1 MKKKALLIV
10 SVVSLVYFISCKK
23 ESEFIPYEIK
33 HDTSLYN
40 FSYQGLTPPSIPID
54 NQLTNQG
61 VKLGR
66 MLFYDKQLS
75 KDGTLSCSSCHKQET
90 GFSDT
95 NRFSIGIL
103 GLPGG
108 RQAMATVNMLWN
120 ENQFFWDGRS
130 NLLRD
135 QSLMPI
141 QDSLEMH
148 ETLPNVIAKLKSSYV
163 YKNQFMRAF
172 GSETINSVKV
182 SLALEQFMNSIVSNN
197 SKFDKE
203 ERGEYAY
210 TASEQRGKN
219 LFYTEY
225 NAFFPNTSGADC
237 AHCHSGA
244 NFENDN
250 YMNNGLDSDANI
262 SDDGRED
269 ATGDPADKGKF
280 KVTSL
285 RNIELTPP
293 YMHDG
298 RFNTLEQVVNHYNGH
313 LEFSTTIDPAL
324 EATRATGLFL
334 TAQDKTDLVN
344 FLKALTDTE
353 LATDERYSSPF

>member
-1 MKKKALLIV
+1 MIAIL
-10 SVVSLVYFISCKK
+10 YFVSCKK
-23 ESEFIPYEIK
+23 ETDAPS
-33 HDTSLYN
+33 SLTYN
-40 FSYQGLTPPSIPID
+40 PTEYALDYRGLTPPVIPVD
-54 NQLTNQG
+54 NPLTNQG
-61 VKLGR
+61 VQLGR
-66 MLFYDKQLS
+66 MLFYDKRLS
-75 KDGTLSCSSCHKQET
+75 GDGTMSCSSCHSQAT

-108 RQAMATVNMLWN
+108 RQAMATTNMLWN
-120 ENQFFWDGRS
+120 SNKFFWDGRA

-141 QDSLEMH
+141 EDSLEMH
-148 ETLPNVIAKLKSSYV
+148 ETLPNVVAKLQSTEIYPI
-163 YKNQFMRAF
+163 QFFTAF
-172 GSETINSVKV
+172 GSSKITTENISK
-182 SLALEQFMNSIVSNN
+182 ALEQFMNSIVSNN

-203 ERGEYAY
+203 ERGEV
-210 TASEQRGKN
+210 TFTPSEQRGKD

-225 NAFFPNTSGADC
+225 NAFFPATSGADC

-244 NFENDN
+244 NFENDR
-250 YMNNGLDSDANI
+250 YMNNGLDSDADMN
-262 SDDGRED
+262 DLGRMGV
-269 ATGDPADKGKF
+269 TGNVMGKGKF

-298 RFNTLEQVVNHYNGH
+298 RFKTLEEVVDHYNSG
-313 LEFSTTIDPAL
+313 LVNSSTIDPAL

-334 TAQDKTDLVN
+334 TAQDKIDLVN
-344 FLKALTDTE
+344 FLKTLTDKE
-353 LATDERYSSPF
+353 LARDKRYSSPF